1 MVGHHPHPIKREHVI
16 IEHHWTFLT
25 HQKKLHI
32 LPASTYLYPFE
43 LALPGHLAESFD
55 SHSFGS
61 LSYKLK
67 VTVERPAFSPN
78 THHRRLFWVHRQLPR
93 PEDDDAMEISNEWD
107 DKLSYRMSVPGRIYK
122 RGQEIPIYYELL
134 PATDTHLRHISCF
147 LKEYLTSPSH
157 QDSRIVQ
164 FFRDHEH
171 QGHRTLKVPSSPS
184 AIQTDCDH
192 ALIKIQHQ
200 LKFNMSLIRHG
211 QLLEVRASM
220 PIKIMTEPD
229 ELPTYENAWQTS
241 PYSSPITPLDGVAL
255 DYFSI
260 PLPAY
265 EL

>member
-1 MVGHHPHPIKREHVI
+1 
-16 IEHHWTFLT
+16 
-25 HQKKLHI
+25 
-32 LPASTYLYPFE
+32 
-43 LALPGHLAESFD
+43 
-55 SHSFGS
+55 
-61 LSYKLK
+61 
-67 VTVERPAFSPN
+67 
-78 THHRRLFWVHRQLPR
+78 
-93 PEDDDAMEISNEWD
+93 MEISNEWD